1 MHDGHVL
8 LRAASVWVRRK
19 STLAVAIGGL
29 LALLLW
35 TIPNRETFWQ
45 HASQLPVLWQ
55 TPANRQSIVSL
66 VIKILSPLFI
76 MGMITL
82 ALWIFSLVKTEVQEA
97 REPDQVR
104 PPEVITLPADHG
116 QSFSAQVQQQGGPD
130 QGGLF
135 SAQPVQPFSQ
145 APPPQSAARSPQID
159 PVTPPPLVMPSTE
172 ALREFLT
179 TTGSLEQSGSP
190 QLSQPLTRE
199 DESSQ
204 KETQAI
210 VPPAPSSSLPLEIA
224 HPVIVAKGRITASD
238 PLISIRL
245 LGEVSLALCV
255 PGRGQVTVPLS
266 SHTRRIQLL
275 AYLAWKR
282 GDLTDREKILEQ
294 IFGWGIPDEEA
305 TEDKLSER
313 FESNKKLL
321 RKKIREVVAEQINIP
336 AGKTIIDPD
345 IDPFVS
351 DAGFWG
357 LSEICR
363 VDDLEEVERCFRV
376 IALAR
381 KEGTLRNTIPEEVKQ
396 ACDQLI
402 TAYTGDF
409 LATIINKHANEF
421 RAWQGRSSWARRPY
435 TQYRDSYLSA
445 VWYAAAYEWQ
455 QGQRSANN
463 EHTVTREDSVSKQ
476 QEHFSRAAQLYET
489 YAMYACNT
497 KFDAKVSFGPH
508 GEYGERVGMS
518 ERALRRCVVLFGVLG
533 RTDLI
538 NQVWSAYCKQMKA
551 ISDQRWQP
559 SKETQDDVQAAMAQ
573 TDAYRFSAQISQL
586 SSDFSERQGPLP

>member
-1 MHDGHVL
+1 MSEH
-8 LRAASVWVRRK
+8 
-19 STLAVAIGGL
+19 
-29 LALLLW
+29 
-35 TIPNRETFWQ
+35 
-45 HASQLPVLWQ
+45 
-55 TPANRQSIVSL
+55 IVSL
-66 VIKILSPLFI
+66 MTGISYCRHRHFLLSFNR
-76 MGMITL
+76 G
-82 ALWIFSLVKTEVQEA
+82 V
-97 REPDQVR
+97 
-104 PPEVITLPADHG
+104 
-116 QSFSAQVQQQGGPD
+116 
-130 QGGLF
+130 
-135 SAQPVQPFSQ
+135 
-145 APPPQSAARSPQID
+145 
-159 PVTPPPLVMPSTE
+159 
-172 ALREFLT
+172 
-179 TTGSLEQSGSP
+179 
-190 QLSQPLTRE
+190 
-199 DESSQ
+199 
-204 KETQAI
+204 
-210 VPPAPSSSLPLEIA
+210 
-224 HPVIVAKGRITASD
+224 SD
-238 PLISIRL
+238 
-245 LGEVSLALCV
+245 
-255 PGRGQVTVPLS
+255 
-266 SHTRRIQLL
+266 
-275 AYLAWKR
+275 
-282 GDLTDREKILEQ
+282 D
-294 IFGWGIPDEEA
+294 EA

-381 KEGTLRNTIPEEVKQ
+381 KEGTLRNAIPEEVKQ
-396 ACDQLI
+396 ACDQLM

-409 LATIINKHANEF
+409 LATIINKHASEF
-421 RAWQGRSSWARRPY
+421 RAWQGHSSWARRPS
-435 TQYRDSYLSA
+435 TQYRDYYLSA
-445 VWYAAAYEWQ
+445 LWYAAAYEWQ
-455 QGQRSANN
+455 QGQRSAND
-463 EHTVTREDSVSKQ
+463 EHALTKEDSMSKQ

-586 SSDFSERQGPLP
+586 SSDFSERQDRLP

>member
-35 TIPNRETFWQ
+35 TIPNWETFWQ
-45 HASQLPVLWQ
+45 HASQFPVLWQ

-82 ALWIFSLVKTEVQEA
+82 ALWIFSLVKTEVEEA
-97 REPDQVR
+97 HVADQTR
-104 PPEVITLPADHG
+104 PPEMVMPLADATP
-116 QSFSAQVQQQGGPD
+116 SFSAQRQQPGDPD
-130 QGGLF
+130 QGQLF
-135 SAQPVQPFSQ
+135 SAQPV
-145 APPPQSAARSPQID
+145 PPQSAARSPQID
-159 PVTPPPLVMPSTE
+159 PVTPLPLVTPSTE
-172 ALREFLT
+172 VLRELLT
-179 TTGSLEQSGSP
+179 TTGSLEQSGSS
-190 QLSQPLTRE
+190 QVSQPLTRE

-210 VPPAPSSSLPLEIA
+210 VPPAPSSSLPLEVSP
-224 HPVIVAKGRITASD
+224 PVIAAKGRMTTFD

-245 LGEVSLALCV
+245 LGEVSLAICV
-255 PGRGQVTVPLS
+255 PGGGQVTVPLS

-282 GDLTDREKILEQ
+282 GDLTDREKILEH
-294 IFGWGIPDEEA
+294 IFGWGVSDEEA

-363 VDDLEEVERCFRV
+363 VDDLEEVERFSRV
-376 IALAR
+376 ITRAR
-381 KEGTLRNTIPEEVKQ
+381 KDGTLRNGIPEEIKQ
-396 ACDQLI
+396 ACDQLM
-402 TAYTGDF
+402 TAYAGDF
-409 LATIINKHANEF
+409 LETIINKHANEF

-455 QGQRSANN
+455 QGQRFAND
-463 EHTVTREDSVSKQ
+463 EHALTREDSVSRQ

-586 SSDFSERQGPLP
+586 SSDFSERQGPLL